1 MVDYNFLPVT
11 VKPMTKPED
20 ALSKILKAASDTTRR
35 SILTTL
41 VQEGPTRVTDLA
53 AYFEMSLNAVSK
65 HIKVLESAGLVTRK
79 THGRLHLI
87 QANLEPIET
96 IDQWFLTLRS
106 TWGLRIDK
114 LDQLLTKEKEHE

>member
-1 MVDYNFLPVT
+1 
-11 VKPMTKPED
+11 MTKPED